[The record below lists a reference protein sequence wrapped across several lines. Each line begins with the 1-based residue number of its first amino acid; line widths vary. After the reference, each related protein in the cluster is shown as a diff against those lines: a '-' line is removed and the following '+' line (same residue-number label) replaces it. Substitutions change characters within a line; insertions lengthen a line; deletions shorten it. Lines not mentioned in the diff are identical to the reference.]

1 VESYRGRTF
10 GSLVLGLDLRLGV
23 GLAAVGLIAACG
35 SKRDEDDGADDT
47 DPSVSISITSVA
59 TDMMTSIDP
68 TDAEDTGTKLD
79 VGVNPT
85 GSGCGS
91 VDLGCT
97 DQIDLLFVI
106 DNSGTMAAE
115 QLNLARN
122 FPRLVD
128 RLENLTDS
136 AGNMINP
143 DVQIMVTTTDFG
155 NPLCTPFQPE
165 GYTPA
170 KGAPTTTGCN
180 ARIADFTGLGSSP
193 DVVPTA
199 CTNVCPTDIVPT
211 DPFIAFNST
220 GTNVPDVPEVDING
234 DLMPD
239 SAVAQA
245 LACVGPQGIN
255 GCGYE
260 AQLETMLQALNPT
273 AEWNQGERPFL
284 RDGALLAIAI
294 VTDEVEC
301 SVKDY
306 SIMDDEAYQETN
318 PSNGS
323 KQASSAIC
331 WNAGV
336 SCSGPDAGGNYT
348 DCTSLADEKLQPISR
363 YTNYLV
369 EDLRNGQNKEVIM
382 LGILGVP
389 LVTDYADTAPYNPI
403 AGGELDL
410 VYRDWR
416 DGVYPAGDILPTEAM
431 DGTTAADKQFD
442 FGIGPGCTGMPDASG
457 LSTGQATPNT
467 RVMEVCHALD
477 YTDSSGNENI
487 RCCITSICD
496 TDFSPAIDCL
506 TGIIEDTIMPPG

>member
-1 VESYRGRTF
+1 MTRKGQVQWF
-10 GSLVLGLDLRLGV
+10 GGFTALCLV
-23 GLAAVGLIAACG
+23 ATSCG
-35 SKRDEDDGADDT
+35 GKRDEDDDT
-47 DPSVSISITSVA
+47 AATVSMTGISVTAA
-59 TDMMTSIDP
+59 TDMTGATETDP
-68 TDAEDTGTKLD
+68 TDPDDTGDKLD
-79 VGVNPT
+79 VGSMTTN
-85 GSGCGS
+85 GGCGS

-115 QLNLARN
+115 QLNLALN

-155 NPLCTPFQPE
+155 NPLCTPFQPA
-165 GYTPA
+165 GYEPA
-170 KGAPTTTGCN
+170 RGAPTVSGCN
-180 ARIADFTGLGSSP
+180 ARIDDFTGLGSNP
-193 DVVPTA
+193 DVVPEA
-199 CTNVCPTDIVPT
+199 CTTVCPTDIVPS
-211 DPFIAFNST
+211 DPFISFSPA

-234 DLMPD
+234 DAMPD

-245 LACVGPQGIN
+245 LACIGPQGIN

-260 AQLETMLQALNPT
+260 APLETMLQALNPGSD
-273 AEWNQGERPFL
+273 WNTGERPFL
-284 RDGALLAIAI
+284 RDGALLAIAV

-306 SIMDDEAYQETN
+306 SIMEDEAYQETN
-318 PSNGS
+318 PDNAN

-336 SCSGPDAGGNYT
+336 SCNGPDANGVYS
-348 DCTSLADEKLQPISR
+348 DCTSLNDEKLQPISR
-363 YTNYLV
+363 YTQYLV
-369 EDLRNGQNKEVIM
+369 DDLRENQNKEVLM

-389 LVTDYADTAPYNPI
+389 LVTAYAEVPPYNPI
-403 AGGELDL
+403 AGGELSL
-410 VYRDWR
+410 VYRDWI
-416 DGVYPAGDILPTEAM
+416 DGTYPAGDILPLEAA
-431 DGTTAADKQFD
+431 DGVTAADKQFD
-442 FGIGPGCTGMPDASG
+442 FGIGPGCTGVPDING
-457 LSTGQATPNT
+457 ISTGQGTPNT

-477 YTDSSGNENI
+477 YVDSDGTENI

-496 TDFSPAIDCL
+496 SDFSPAIDCL
-506 TGIIEDTIMPPG
+506 TGIIEETITQPG